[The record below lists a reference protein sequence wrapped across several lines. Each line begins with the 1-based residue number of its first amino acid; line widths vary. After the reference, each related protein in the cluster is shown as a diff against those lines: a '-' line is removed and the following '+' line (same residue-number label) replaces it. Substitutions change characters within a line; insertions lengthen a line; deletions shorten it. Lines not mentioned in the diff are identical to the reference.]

1 MLPRYDHYDCVIIGG
16 GFFGLYLG
24 EFLAKHGRKVL
35 VCEQYS
41 QCMTRASYNNQ
52 ARVHSGYHYPRSLL
66 TAMRSCI
73 SFPMFI
79 KEFGECVKSDFDK
92 YYGIGTILGKVTAK
106 QFETFCHRIGAPCE
120 PAPYEVS
127 EMFDHHYIERVFKTR
142 EYAFDAA
149 VLRRIMLER
158 YSAAN
163 GELASNCRVN
173 EVKETENGG
182 LCVKVTSA
190 DRSGATV
197 DAGTVYNCTYSN
209 INSVNHNSGIEL
221 IPLKHEMTEMALV
234 ETPPEIANMG
244 ITIMCGPFFSIMPF
258 PDRGLHSFSHVRYTP
273 HYEWHDR
280 EGRKYVNAHRV
291 FDADPKIS
299 CFESMRRD
307 AARYMPLAGKCIYKE
322 SLWEVKT
329 VLPSSEIDDS
339 RPILFKP
346 NYHYKNYHCIMG
358 GKIDNV
364 YDVISAIRIL
374 NNW

>member
-1 MLPRYDHYDCVIIGG
+1 MLPDFERYDSIVIGG
-16 GFFGLYLG
+16 GFFGLYTG
-24 EFLAKHGRKVL
+24 EFLALRGEKVL
-35 VCEQYS
+35 VCEQYP

-52 ARVHSGYHYPRSLL
+52 ARVHSEYHYPRSLL

-79 KEFGECVKSDFDK
+79 KEFGDCVKSDFDK
-92 YYGIGTILGKVTAK
+92 YYGIGAILGKVTAR
-106 QFETFCHRIGAPCE
+106 QFETFCRRIGAPCE
-120 PAPYEVS
+120 PAPQEVAGLFS
-127 EMFDHHYIERVFKTR
+127 PHYIEQVFRTR

-149 VLRRIMLER
+149 VLRRIMLDR
-158 YSAAN
+158 FNAAN
-163 GELASNCRVN
+163 GELVCNCRVEKIYQKDN
-173 EVKETENGG
+173 GELGVTVKSQTDGTAELT
-182 LCVKVTSA
+182 A
-190 DRSGATV
+190 A
-197 DAGTVYNCTYSN
+197 TVYNCTYSN

-234 ETPPEIANMG
+234 ETPDNIANMG

-273 HYEWHDR
+273 HYEWHDKN
-280 EGRKYVNAHRV
+280 GQKYVNAHRV
-291 FDADPKIS
+291 FDADPKTS

-307 AARYMPLAGKCIYKE
+307 AARYMPAAGECQYKD

-329 VLPSSEIDDS
+329 ILPSSEIDDS

-364 YDVISAIRIL
+364 YDVIAAIKLL

>member
-1 MLPRYDHYDCVIIGG
+1 MLPKSERYDSIVIGG
-16 GFFGLYLG
+16 GFFGLYVG
-24 EFLAKHGRKVL
+24 EFLALRGEKTL

-79 KEFGECVKSDFDK
+79 KEFGDCVKSDFEK
-92 YYGIGTILGKVTAK
+92 YYGIGAILGKVTAR
-106 QFETFCHRIGAPCE
+106 QFETFCRRIGAPCE
-120 PAPYEVS
+120 PAPQEVAGLFS
-127 EMFDHHYIERVFKTR
+127 PHYIEQVFRTR

-158 YSAAN
+158 YDAAN
-163 GELASNCRVN
+163 GELVCECRV
-173 EVKETENGG
+173 VKIGRAANGE
-182 LCVKVTSA
+182 LTVSVESQ
-190 DRSGATV
+190 SGERAELT
-197 DAGTVYNCTYSN
+197 AGTVYNCTYSS

-234 ETPPEIANMG
+234 ETPQEIANMG

-273 HYEWHDR
+273 HYEWHDK

-291 FDADPKIS
+291 FDADPKVS
-299 CFESMRRD
+299 SFESMRRD
-307 AARYMPLAGKCIYKE
+307 AARYMPLAGDCRYKD

-329 VLPSSEIDDS
+329 ILPSSEIDDS

-364 YDVISAIRIL
+364 YDVIAAIKLL

>member
-1 MLPRYDHYDCVIIGG
+1 MLPAYERYDTIVVGG
-16 GFFGLYLG
+16 GFFGLYVG
-24 EFLAKHGRKVL
+24 EFLALRGEKVL

-66 TAMRSCI
+66 TAMRSCL

-79 KEFGECVKSDFDK
+79 KEFGECIKSDFDK

-106 QFETFCHRIGAPCE
+106 QFQTFCRRIGAPCE
-120 PAPYEVS
+120 PAPLEVARLFS
-127 EMFDHHYIERVFKTR
+127 PHYIEQIFRTR

-149 VLRRIMLER
+149 ILRRIMLER
-158 YSAAN
+158 YEAAGGELVCNCRVEKIGQKNN
-163 GELASNCRVN
+163 GELSVSLYSEPEGRA
-173 EVKETENGG
+173 ELT
-182 LCVKVTSA
+182 
-190 DRSGATV
+190 
-197 DAGTVYNCTYSN
+197 AGTVYNCTYSN
-209 INSVNHNSGIEL
+209 INSINFNSGIEL

-258 PDRGLHSFSHVRYTP
+258 PDRNMHSFSHVRYTP
-273 HYEWHDR
+273 HYEWHDKNGQR
-280 EGRKYVNAHRV
+280 YVNAHAV
-291 FDADPKIS
+291 FNADDRKS
-299 CFESMRRD
+299 CFESMRHD
-307 AARYMPLAGKCIYKE
+307 AARYMPLAGECRYKD

-364 YDVISAIRIL
+364 YDVISAIKLL